1 MAKQTMDVIQRK
13 YKKKKYKLQNSTWN
27 TQPNER
33 NGKETPE
40 GRTHLYNLV
49 INLDLSVPVGG
60 APHVDRLDED
70 ARQLLCGKG
79 EGTGVRG
86 AACVITNQSVVMSRR
101 ICAREIG
108 EEKK

>member
-1 MAKQTMDVIQRK
+1 MKHTTK
-13 YKKKKYKLQNSTWN
+13 WK
-27 TQPNER
+27 